1 MQVSYCLKIF
11 VAHLSL
17 YSRSTEIEGRVFIP
31 FVIALKKQIILMK
44 KILISTSSFGKYDK
58 SLIEALKRKDFIV
71 TLNPHGRE
79 LKECEIKEL
88 LNGVD
93 GLIAGTE
100 PLTRNVI
107 CSAQNLKVISRCG
120 IGIDNIDLEA
130 MKERGI
136 SLYRTPEGPAL
147 AVAELTLGF
156 ILDSLRYISYLSKKI
171 RSGGWEKKMGRLFTG
186 KTVGI
191 VGMGTIG
198 KRLTTFLRPFNCK
211 ILARDHVTDME
222 FARENSINYVHLGEL
237 LKESDIVT
245 LHLPLEN
252 DTEGL
257 FERNHFLQ
265 MKDGAIFINTSR
277 GKIVDEDD
285 LYDVLSDGK
294 IAHACLDVYRNEP
307 YTGKLKKL
315 DNVTLTCHVG
325 SYAKEA
331 RMKMEEQ
338 AVENL
343 LKELGE

>member
-1 MQVSYCLKIF
+1 
-11 VAHLSL
+11 
-17 YSRSTEIEGRVFIP
+17 
-31 FVIALKKQIILMK
+31 
-44 KILISTSSFGKYDK
+44 
-58 SLIEALKRKDFIV
+58 
-71 TLNPHGRE
+71 
-79 LKECEIKEL
+79 
-88 LNGVD
+88 
-93 GLIAGTE
+93 
-100 PLTRNVI
+100 
-107 CSAQNLKVISRCG
+107 
-120 IGIDNIDLEA
+120 
-130 MKERGI
+130 
-136 SLYRTPEGPAL
+136 
-147 AVAELTLGF
+147 
-156 ILDSLRYISYLSKKI
+156 
-171 RSGGWEKKMGRLFTG
+171 MGRLFTG

-198 KRLTTFLRPFNCK
+198 KRLTALLRPFNCK
-211 ILARDHVTDME
+211 ILARDHVTDLE
-222 FARENSINYVHLGEL
+222 FARENNINYVHLGEL

-331 RMKMEEQ
+331 RMKMEEE

-343 LKELGE
+343 LKGLGIS

>member
-1 MQVSYCLKIF
+1 
-11 VAHLSL
+11 
-17 YSRSTEIEGRVFIP
+17 
-31 FVIALKKQIILMK
+31 MK

-58 SLIEALKRKDFIV
+58 APLESLMNMKCKIN
-71 TLNPHGRE
+71 LNPHGRE

-88 LNGVD
+88 LNGVE

-100 PLTRNVI
+100 PLTRKVI
-107 CSAQNLKVISRCG
+107 YSAQNLKVISRCG

-130 MKERGI
+130 MNERGI
-136 SLYRTPEGPAL
+136 KLYRTPEGPAL
-147 AVAELTLGF
+147 AVAELTLGL
-156 ILDSLRYISYLSKKI
+156 ILDSLRSISYLNRKI
-171 RSGGWEKKMGRLFTG
+171 HSGGWEKKMGRLFTG

-198 KRLTTFLRPFNCK
+198 KRLTALLRPFNCK
-211 ILARDHVTDME
+211 ILARDHVTDLE
-222 FARENSINYVHLGEL
+222 FARENNINYVHLGEL

-331 RMKMEEQ
+331 RMKMEEE

-343 LKELGE
+343 LKGLGIS

>member
-1 MQVSYCLKIF
+1 
-11 VAHLSL
+11 
-17 YSRSTEIEGRVFIP
+17 
-31 FVIALKKQIILMK
+31 MK

-58 SLIEALKRKDFIV
+58 APLESLMNMKCKID
-71 TLNPHGRE
+71 LNPHGRE
-79 LKECEIKEL
+79 LKESEIKEL
-88 LNGVD
+88 LNGVE

-100 PLTRNVI
+100 PLTRKVI
-107 CSAQNLKVISRCG
+107 YSAQNLKVISRCG

-130 MKERGI
+130 MNERGI
-136 SLYRTPEGPAL
+136 KLYRTPEGPAL
-147 AVAELTLGF
+147 AVAELTLGL
-156 ILDSLRYISYLSKKI
+156 ILDSLRSISYLNRKI

-198 KRLTTFLRPFNCK
+198 KRLATLLRPFNCK
-211 ILARDHVTDME
+211 ILARDHVTDMG
-222 FARENSINYVHLGEL
+222 FARENNINYVHLDEL

-245 LHLPLEN
+245 LHLPLDN
-252 DTEGL
+252 DTKGL
-257 FERNHFLQ
+257 FNRNYFLQ

-285 LYDVLSDGK
+285 LYDVLREGK

-343 LKELGE
+343 LKGLGE

>member
-1 MQVSYCLKIF
+1 
-11 VAHLSL
+11 
-17 YSRSTEIEGRVFIP
+17 
-31 FVIALKKQIILMK
+31 MK

-58 SLIEALKRKDFIV
+58 APLERLINMKCKID
-71 TLNPHGRE
+71 LNPHGRE
-79 LKECEIKEL
+79 LKESEIKEL
-88 LNGVD
+88 LNGVE

-100 PLTRNVI
+100 PLTRKVI
-107 CSAQNLKVISRCG
+107 YSAQNLKVISRCG

-130 MKERGI
+130 MNERGI
-136 SLYRTPEGPAL
+136 KLYRTPEGPAL

-156 ILDSLRYISYLSKKI
+156 VLDSLRYISYLNRKI

-191 VGMGTIG
+191 VGVGTIG
-198 KRLTTFLRPFNCK
+198 KRLATLLRPFNCR

-222 FARENSINYVHLGEL
+222 FARENNINYVHLDEL

-245 LHLPLEN
+245 LHLPLDN
-252 DTEGL
+252 DTKGL
-257 FERNHFLQ
+257 FNRNHFLQ

-277 GKIVDEDD
+277 GKIVNEDD
-285 LYDVLSDGK
+285 LYDVLREGK

-331 RMKMEEQ
+331 RMKMEEE

-343 LKELGE
+343 LKGLGE

>member
-1 MQVSYCLKIF
+1 
-11 VAHLSL
+11 
-17 YSRSTEIEGRVFIP
+17 
-31 FVIALKKQIILMK
+31 MK

-58 SLIEALKRKDFIV
+58 APLESLMNMKCKIN
-71 TLNPHGRE
+71 LNPHGRE

-88 LNGVD
+88 LNGVE

-100 PLTRNVI
+100 PLTRKVI
-107 CSAQNLKVISRCG
+107 YSAQNLKVISRCG

-130 MKERGI
+130 MNERGI
-136 SLYRTPEGPAL
+136 KLYRTPEGPAL
-147 AVAELTLGF
+147 AVAELTLGL
-156 ILDSLRYISYLSKKI
+156 ILDSLRSISYLNRKI
-171 RSGGWEKKMGRLFTG
+171 HSGGWEKKMGRLFTG

-198 KRLTTFLRPFNCK
+198 KRLTALLRPFNCK
-211 ILARDHVTDME
+211 ILARDHVTDLE
-222 FARENSINYVHLGEL
+222 FARENNINYVHLGEL

-331 RMKMEEQ
+331 RMKMEEE

-343 LKELGE
+343 LKGLGE

>member
-1 MQVSYCLKIF
+1 
-11 VAHLSL
+11 
-17 YSRSTEIEGRVFIP
+17 
-31 FVIALKKQIILMK
+31 MK

-58 SLIEALKRKDFIV
+58 APLESLMNMKCKIY
-71 TLNPHGRE
+71 LNPHGRE

-88 LNGVD
+88 LNGVE

-100 PLTRNVI
+100 PLTRKVI
-107 CSAQNLKVISRCG
+107 YSAQNLKVISRCG

-130 MKERGI
+130 MNERGI
-136 SLYRTPEGPAL
+136 KLYRTPEGPAL
-147 AVAELTLGF
+147 AVAELTLGL
-156 ILDSLRYISYLSKKI
+156 ILDSLRSISYLNRKI
-171 RSGGWEKKMGRLFTG
+171 HSGGWEKKMGRLFTG

-198 KRLTTFLRPFNCK
+198 KRLTALLRPFNCK
-211 ILARDHVTDME
+211 ILARDHVTDLE
-222 FARENSINYVHLGEL
+222 FARENNINYVHLGEL

-331 RMKMEEQ
+331 RMKMEEE

-343 LKELGE
+343 LKGLGIS

>member
-1 MQVSYCLKIF
+1 
-11 VAHLSL
+11 
-17 YSRSTEIEGRVFIP
+17 
-31 FVIALKKQIILMK
+31 MK

-58 SLIEALKRKDFIV
+58 ATLERLINMKCKID
-71 TLNPHGRE
+71 LNPHGRE
-79 LKECEIKEL
+79 LKESEIKEL
-88 LNGVD
+88 LNGVE

-100 PLTRNVI
+100 PLTREVI
-107 CSAQNLKVISRCG
+107 YNAQNLKVISRCG

-130 MKERGI
+130 MNERGI
-136 SLYRTPEGPAL
+136 KLYRTPEGPAL
-147 AVAELTLGF
+147 AVAELTLGLV
-156 ILDSLRYISYLSKKI
+156 LDSLRSISYLNRKI
-171 RSGGWEKKMGRLFTG
+171 RSGGWEKKMGRLLTG

-191 VGMGTIG
+191 VGVGNIG
-198 KRLTTFLRPFNCK
+198 KRLTTLLRPFNCR
-211 ILARDHVTDME
+211 ILASDHVTDME
-222 FARENSINYVHLGEL
+222 FARENNINYVHLDEL

-245 LHLPLEN
+245 LHLPLDN
-252 DTEGL
+252 DTKGL
-257 FERNHFLQ
+257 FNRNHFLQ

-285 LYDVLSDGK
+285 LYDVLREGK

-343 LKELGE
+343 LKGLGE

>member
-1 MQVSYCLKIF
+1 
-11 VAHLSL
+11 
-17 YSRSTEIEGRVFIP
+17 
-31 FVIALKKQIILMK
+31 MK

-58 SLIEALKRKDFIV
+58 APLESLMNMKCKIN
-71 TLNPHGRE
+71 LNPHGRE

-88 LNGVD
+88 LNGVE

-100 PLTRNVI
+100 PLTRKVI
-107 CSAQNLKVISRCG
+107 YSAQNLKVISRCG

-130 MKERGI
+130 MNERGI
-136 SLYRTPEGPAL
+136 KLYRTPEGPAL
-147 AVAELTLGF
+147 AVAELTLGL
-156 ILDSLRYISYLSKKI
+156 ILDSLRSISYLNRKI
-171 RSGGWEKKMGRLFTG
+171 HSGGWEKKMGRLFTG

-198 KRLTTFLRPFNCK
+198 KRLTALLRPFNCK
-211 ILARDHVTDME
+211 ILARDHVTDLE
-222 FARENSINYVHLGEL
+222 FARENNINYVHLGEL

>member
-1 MQVSYCLKIF
+1 
-11 VAHLSL
+11 
-17 YSRSTEIEGRVFIP
+17 
-31 FVIALKKQIILMK
+31 MK

-58 SLIEALKRKDFIV
+58 VPLESLMNMKCKID
-71 TLNPHGRE
+71 LNPHGRE

-88 LNGVD
+88 LNGVE

-100 PLTRNVI
+100 PLTRKVI
-107 CSAQNLKVISRCG
+107 YSAQNLKVISRCG

-130 MKERGI
+130 MNERGI
-136 SLYRTPEGPAL
+136 KLYRTPEGPAL
-147 AVAELTLGF
+147 AVAELTLGL
-156 ILDSLRYISYLSKKI
+156 ILDSLRSISYLNRKI
-171 RSGGWEKKMGRLFTG
+171 HSGGWEKKMGRLFTG

-198 KRLTTFLRPFNCK
+198 KRLTTLLRPFNCK

-222 FARENSINYVHLGEL
+222 FARENNINYVHLDEL

-245 LHLPLEN
+245 LHLPL
-252 DTEGL
+252 DSGTKGL
-257 FERNHFLQ
+257 FSRNHFSQ

-285 LYDVLSDGK
+285 LYDVLREGK

-315 DNVTLTCHVG
+315 DNVTLTCHIG

-343 LKELGE
+343 LKGLGIS

>member
-1 MQVSYCLKIF
+1 
-11 VAHLSL
+11 
-17 YSRSTEIEGRVFIP
+17 
-31 FVIALKKQIILMK
+31 MK

-58 SLIEALKRKDFIV
+58 SPLESLMNMKCKID
-71 TLNPHGRE
+71 LNPHGRE

-88 LNGVD
+88 LNGVE

-100 PLTRNVI
+100 PLTRKVI
-107 CSAQNLKVISRCG
+107 YSAQNLKVISRCG

-130 MKERGI
+130 MNERGI
-136 SLYRTPEGPAL
+136 KLYRTPEGPAL
-147 AVAELTLGF
+147 AVAELTLGL
-156 ILDSLRYISYLSKKI
+156 ILDSLRSISYLNRKI
-171 RSGGWEKKMGRLFTG
+171 RSGGWEKKMGRLFSG

-198 KRLTTFLRPFNCK
+198 KRLTTLLRPFNCK

-222 FARENSINYVHLGEL
+222 FARENSINYVHFGEL

-285 LYDVLSDGK
+285 LYDVLSDGN

-331 RMKMEEQ
+331 RMKMEEE

-343 LKELGE
+343 LKGLGIS

>member
-1 MQVSYCLKIF
+1 MKCKI
-11 VAHLSL
+11 
-17 YSRSTEIEGRVFIP
+17 
-31 FVIALKKQIILMK
+31 
-44 KILISTSSFGKYDK
+44 D
-58 SLIEALKRKDFIV
+58 
-71 TLNPHGRE
+71 LNPHGRE
-79 LKECEIKEL
+79 LKESEIKEL
-88 LNGVD
+88 LNGVE

-100 PLTRNVI
+100 PLTRKVI
-107 CSAQNLKVISRCG
+107 YSAQNLKVISRCG

-130 MKERGI
+130 MNERGI
-136 SLYRTPEGPAL
+136 KLYRTPEGPAL
-147 AVAELTLGF
+147 AVAELTLGL
-156 ILDSLRYISYLSKKI
+156 ILDSLRSISYLNRKI
-171 RSGGWEKKMGRLFTG
+171 RSGGWEKKMGRLFSG

-245 LHLPLEN
+245 LHLPLDN
-252 DTEGL
+252 NTNGL
-257 FERNHFLQ
+257 FDRNHFLQ

-285 LYDVLSDGK
+285 LYDVLREGK
-294 IAHACLDVYRNEP
+294 LSHACLDVYRDEP
-307 YTGKLKKL
+307 YTGKLKEL

-331 RMKMEEQ
+331 RVKMEEQ

-343 LKELGE
+343 LKGLGIS

>member
-1 MQVSYCLKIF
+1 
-11 VAHLSL
+11 
-17 YSRSTEIEGRVFIP
+17 
-31 FVIALKKQIILMK
+31 MK

-58 SLIEALKRKDFIV
+58 APLESIMNMKCKID
-71 TLNPHGRE
+71 LNPHGRE

-88 LNGVD
+88 LNGVE

-100 PLTRNVI
+100 PLTRKVI
-107 CSAQNLKVISRCG
+107 YSAQNLKVISRCG

-130 MKERGI
+130 MNERGI
-136 SLYRTPEGPAL
+136 KLYRTPEGPAL
-147 AVAELTLGF
+147 AVAELTLGL
-156 ILDSLRYISYLSKKI
+156 ILDSLRSISYLNRKI
-171 RSGGWEKKMGRLFTG
+171 HSGGWEKKMGRLFTG

-198 KRLTTFLRPFNCK
+198 KRLTALLRPFNCK
-211 ILARDHVTDME
+211 ILARDYVTDME
-222 FARENSINYVHLGEL
+222 FARENNINYVHLDEL

-331 RMKMEEQ
+331 RMKMEEE

-343 LKELGE
+343 LKGLGIS

>member
-1 MQVSYCLKIF
+1 
-11 VAHLSL
+11 
-17 YSRSTEIEGRVFIP
+17 
-31 FVIALKKQIILMK
+31 MK

-58 SLIEALKRKDFIV
+58 APLESLMNMKCKIN
-71 TLNPHGRE
+71 LNPHGRE

-88 LNGVD
+88 LNGVE

-100 PLTRNVI
+100 PLTRKVI
-107 CSAQNLKVISRCG
+107 YSAQNLKVISRCG

-130 MKERGI
+130 MNERGI
-136 SLYRTPEGPAL
+136 KLYRTPEGPAL
-147 AVAELTLGF
+147 AVAELTLGL
-156 ILDSLRYISYLSKKI
+156 ILDSLRSISYLNRKI
-171 RSGGWEKKMGRLFTG
+171 HSGGWEKKMGRLFTG

-198 KRLTTFLRPFNCK
+198 KRLTALLRPFNCK
-211 ILARDHVTDME
+211 ILARDHVTDLE
-222 FARENSINYVHLGEL
+222 FARENNINYVHLDEL

-331 RMKMEEQ
+331 RMKMEEE

-343 LKELGE
+343 LKGLGIS